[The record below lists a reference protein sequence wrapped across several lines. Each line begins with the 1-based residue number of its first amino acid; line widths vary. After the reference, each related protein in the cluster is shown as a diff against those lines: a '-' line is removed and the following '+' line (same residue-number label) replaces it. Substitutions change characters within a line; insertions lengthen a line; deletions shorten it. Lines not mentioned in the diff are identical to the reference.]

1 MALNRSQ
8 VWSPLLLFLFSSYK
22 DSIDMASRFQSQ
34 GRIPYVHI
42 DLLVHALLTIDRNYG
57 VGVLSRLGLRFKA
70 PSLKISNDRQNSFSL
85 NYEKLFTTGLESKRK
100 GINVVTPNTPLSR
113 KLELLDAYEDEYDG
127 AIIDAECLPAS
138 ANAFAAILQSSLSY
152 WKQKSG
158 FIYHHAEPGYVML
171 TCWLPD
177 EPCMLPFT
185 ATHQVG
191 VGAFVIN
198 ENKEVLVV
206 KEKKCPLR
214 CLGIWKLPTGL
225 INKIETAFLEVVCFQ
240 TCPQCYFLRSQTC
253 SSYACSSHCQP
264 DINIDE
270 SEIEAAMVLN
280 NNLYCIKY
288 ELLSADYVCVA
299 LFQWMPLDQ
308 LIDQPF
314 HREDSM
320 TKNMIDICVAR
331 YENRYRGLNPHRIMS
346 KFDDR
351 LATLYYGYLEM
362 PADNGVLN
370 EPEDIT
376 AL

>member
-1 MALNRSQ
+1 MES
-8 VWSPLLLFLFSSYK
+8 LLLFLFSSYK
-22 DSIDMASRFQSQ
+22 DSIDMASRFQS
-34 GRIPYVHI
+34 HK
-42 DLLVHALLTIDRNYG
+42 A
-57 VGVLSRLGLRFKA
+57 GLRFKA

-152 WKQKSG
+152 WKQKGKKGIWLKILEGQADLVPIAIKSG

-225 INKIETAFLEVVCFQ
+225 INKSEEIFSGAIREVKEETGIETAFLEVVAFRHAHNVTFEKSDLFFICMLK
-240 TCPQCYFLRSQTC
+240 PLS
-253 SSYACSSHCQP
+253 A

-270 SEIEAAMVLN
+270 SEIEAAM
-280 NNLYCIKY
+280 
-288 ELLSADYVCVA
+288 
-299 LFQWMPLDQ
+299 WMPLDQ

>member
-1 MALNRSQ
+1 MACRLFDDMLAAGCYPNIVTYNILLDCLEKYGRTAEAFKLYDTLRQQGLTPDSITYA
-8 VWSPLLLFLFSSYK
+8 VLERLESGSHVTVRVRKPSHVTGWVVSPLSLLSLLNMNESASLYRLRLF
-22 DSIDMASRFQSQ
+22 
-34 GRIPYVHI
+34 
-42 DLLVHALLTIDRNYG
+42 
-57 VGVLSRLGLRFKA
+57 GLRFKA

-152 WKQKSG
+152 WKQSFFVNAPQSEEIFSG
-158 FIYHHAEPGYVML
+158 AIRE
-171 TCWLPD
+171 
-177 EPCMLPFT
+177 
-185 ATHQVG
+185 
-191 VGAFVIN
+191 
-198 ENKEVLVV
+198 V
-206 KEKKCPLR
+206 KEE
-214 CLGIWKLPTGL
+214 TG
-225 INKIETAFLEVVCFQ
+225 IETAFLEVVAFRHAHNVTFEKSDLFFICMLK
-240 TCPQCYFLRSQTC
+240 PLS
-253 SSYACSSHCQP
+253 A

-270 SEIEAAMVLN
+270 SEIEAAM
-280 NNLYCIKY
+280 
-288 ELLSADYVCVA
+288 
-299 LFQWMPLDQ
+299 WMPLDQ

-320 TKNMIDICVAR
+320 TKNMTDICVAR
-331 YENRYRGLNPHRIMS
+331 YENRYRGFNPHRIMS